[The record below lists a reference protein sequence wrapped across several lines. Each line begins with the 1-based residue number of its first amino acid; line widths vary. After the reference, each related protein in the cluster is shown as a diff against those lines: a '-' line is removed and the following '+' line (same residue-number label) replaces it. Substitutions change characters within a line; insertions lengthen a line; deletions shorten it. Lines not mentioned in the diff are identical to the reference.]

1 MDMNQRFAPTH
12 TPEFHEALERL
23 GVIAQLFDEGISYD
37 DLPAQARKA
46 GLSRR
51 EANLERQFL
60 VEACG
65 CVVANE
71 LGLRL
76 TDTISIEE
84 AGKRTEVKPE
94 TLEAFLAAYFLAYNL
109 RHGGRN
115 DLFGKI
121 VIHSSLNSVLHNFLN
136 SDPVNKLS
144 DLQGATYSTH
154 IWVD

>member
-1 MDMNQRFAPTH
+1 MNQRFAPTH
-12 TPEFHEALERL
+12 TPEFHKALERL
-23 GVIAQLFDEGISYD
+23 GVIARLFDEGISYD
-37 DLPAQARKA
+37 DLPVQAQKA
-46 GLSRR
+46 GLSKR
-51 EANLERQFL
+51 EANLETQFL

-76 TDTISIEE
+76 TDTISIKE
-84 AGKRTEVKPE
+84 AGRKVDVRPE

-121 VIHSSLNSVLHNFLN
+121 VIHSSLNSVLHNFLD
-136 SDPVNKLS
+136 SDPANKLS

>member
-1 MDMNQRFAPTH
+1 MDMNQRFAPSH
-12 TPEFHEALERL
+12 TSEFHAALERL
-23 GVIAQLFDEGISYD
+23 GVIAQLFDEGVAGD
-37 DLPAQARKA
+37 EVPARAQEA
-46 GLSRR
+46 GLPKR
-51 EANLERQFL
+51 EANLETQFL
-60 VEACG
+60 VEACS

-84 AGKRTEVKPE
+84 AGKQAGVKPE
-94 TLEAFLAAYFLAYNL
+94 ALEAFLAAYFLAYNL

-121 VIHSSLNSVLHNFLN
+121 VVHSSLNSVLHNFLD
-136 SDPVNKLS
+136 SDPSNKLS
-144 DLQGATYSTH
+144 DLEGATYSTH